1 MTRDELEQKR
11 ISLSYKIALCHDFL
25 QRERLQKKLSKLIK
39 ILEQEDIKEYNQLGD
54 VIISDLNIYDLT
66 IPKER

>member
-11 ISLSYKIALCHDFL
+11 IFLSYKIALCHDSL

>member
-1 MTRDELEQKR
+1 MILFKENVCR
-11 ISLSYKIALCHDFL
+11 
-25 QRERLQKKLSKLIK
+25 KKLSKLIK

>member
-11 ISLSYKIALCHDFL
+11 ISLSYKIALCHDSL
-25 QRERLQKKLSKLIK
+25 QRERLQKKLSLIK